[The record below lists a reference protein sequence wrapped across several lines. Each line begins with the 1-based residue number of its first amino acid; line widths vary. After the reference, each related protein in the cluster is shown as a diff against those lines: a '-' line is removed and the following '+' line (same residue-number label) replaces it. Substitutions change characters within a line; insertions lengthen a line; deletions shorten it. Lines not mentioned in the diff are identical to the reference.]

1 VYDIKSA
8 SIRVTMDTELL
19 DTLEERIATL
29 LVGYNSLKVEIQS
42 LREENFRLSE
52 ERDGFKSRI
61 DLILKKLEGI

>member
-1 VYDIKSA
+1 
-8 SIRVTMDTELL
+8 MDTELL

-29 LVGYNSLKVEIQS
+29 LAGYNTLKLENRS
-42 LREENFRLSE
+42 LREENCRLSE

>member
-1 VYDIKSA
+1 VYGIKSGN
-8 SIRVTMDTELL
+8 IRVTMDTELL

-29 LVGYNSLKVEIQS
+29 LAGYNSLKVEFQS
-42 LREENFRLSE
+42 LREENCRLSE